1 MLTSKTII
9 ITTNAALQ
17 PIWCMTSN
25 GEFVAYSVI
34 NTGKFAVGCVKYP
47 VGKLSANIA
56 VKSSGAVSP
65 ETLDRER
72 SIPVS
77 KLFFALRQTI

>member
-1 MLTSKTII
+1 MLTSNTII
-9 ITTNAALQ
+9 ITTKAALQ
-17 PIWCMTSN
+17 PIWCITSK
-25 GEFVAYSVI
+25 GELVAYSVI

-47 VGKLSANIA
+47 LGKLSANIA
-56 VKSSGAVSP
+56 VKSNGAVSP
-65 ETLDRER
+65 ETLDSES